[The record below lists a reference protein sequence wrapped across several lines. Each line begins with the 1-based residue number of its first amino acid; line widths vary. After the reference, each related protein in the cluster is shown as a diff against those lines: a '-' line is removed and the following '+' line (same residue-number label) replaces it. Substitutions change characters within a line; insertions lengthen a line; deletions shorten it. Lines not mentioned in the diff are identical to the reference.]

1 MKYLCIVCVFSSLML
16 RSDPRVFQNMSQL
29 YPVDFSTVLVFSH
42 SSLQYFHCK
51 KSTSCKCF
59 AWWMICKTMHLVWY
73 FYDVLYN
80 QCSVKFL
87 LMETISLSVQFNF
100 LYCLYFFLFFV
111 FFPFLY
117 VLPVHIIDD
126 SRTWC
131 WMDVLKEA
139 CPYLWLQQYKW
150 LK

>member
-29 YPVDFSTVLVFSH
+29 YHVYFSTVLVFSH

-51 KSTSCKCF
+51 KSTFCKCF
-59 AWWMICKTMHLVWY
+59 AWWTICKTMHLVRY

-100 LYCLYFFLFFV
+100 LYCLYFFLFFC
-111 FFPFLY
+111 FLSFLVCFTSIY
-117 VLPVHIIDD
+117 YWWFKNLMLDGC
-126 SRTWC
+126 S
-131 WMDVLKEA
+131 
-139 CPYLWLQQYKW
+139 
-150 LK
+150 